1 MLIPDFGKPV
11 FGYLKPVLN
20 RISILLTFIKMYY
33 YKKKITVCVTRCN
46 VYTLKAVSTPICS
59 RFSLNEVM
67 NIVYTVCF
75 ITNPLLI
82 KTAYIKHLPNSNHSV
97 LSHSII
103 MILGFKT
110 ENRISG
116 FRLTSLM
123 SISAFPSG
131 QGFNCV
137 SLVVFWPRAGG
148 LFFFSFNLT

>member
-75 ITNPLLI
+75 ITKPLLI
-82 KTAYIKHLPNSNHSV
+82 KTAYNKHLPNSNHSV
-97 LSHSII
+97 LNHAII
-103 MILGFKT
+103 MNLQIGPVKRPAAYHI
-110 ENRISG
+110 EYMQS
-116 FRLTSLM
+116 
-123 SISAFPSG
+123 
-131 QGFNCV
+131 QG
-137 SLVVFWPRAGG
+137 L
-148 LFFFSFNLT
+148 L